1 MTHIR
6 YRMIKFFDFIWA
18 GALAM
23 WIELMAPFLIPIQ
36 WYLVFMIAAIIFD
49 TITGIMAAIK
59 ENGAKSIKS
68 KGIWRTIEKILIAF
82 MVILLSEGFRRL
94 WIPMIPLT
102 QGVSAIIAAAE
113 VLSVYENYRR
123 ITGVDILTKLRDKL
137 NSRSPQN
144 PISDENK

>member
-6 YRMIKFFDFIWA
+6 YRMTKFIDFLWA

-23 WIELMAPFLIPIQ
+23 WIDLMAPFLIPIQ

-49 TITGIMAAIK
+49 TITGIMAARK
-59 ENGAKSIKS
+59 EKRTITSS
-68 KGIWRTIEKILIAF
+68 GIWRTIEKILIAF